1 MYLPPSFTESDPD
14 KLYQFILDY
23 PFATVIINNQN
34 ELEIAHLP
42 LSLNVTKDKLFGHIA
57 KPNPLAKLLQSN
69 QKVKVIFHG
78 PHGYISP
85 TFYPE
90 PIDQVSTWNYAVVH
104 VDGVI
109 EQLDQS
115 LLSSKLDELQSQQG
129 ATYTIDWSNPHIS
142 RKLGGI
148 IGFEITINNLI
159 GKFKLSQNRSQD
171 EQESIIQHLKQS
183 KDANSLELA
192 SYMQKFSERSISN

>member
-14 KLYQFILDY
+14 KLYQFIVDY
-23 PFATVIINNQN
+23 SFATVIINSQD

-42 LSLNVTKDKLFGHIA
+42 LSLNATKDKLFGHIA

-90 PIDQVSTWNYAVVH
+90 PIDQVATWNYAVVH
-104 VDGVI
+104 VDGI
-109 EQLDQS
+109 ISQLNPE
-115 LLSSKLDELQSQQG
+115 LLSSKLDELQSQQDT
-129 ATYTIDWSNPHIS
+129 TYAIDWRNPHIS
-142 RKLGGI
+142 RKLAGI
-148 IGFEITINNLI
+148 IGFEITISKII
-159 GKFKLSQNRSQD
+159 GKFKLSQNRTKD
-171 EQESIIQHLKQS
+171 EQDNIIHHLEQS
-183 KDANSLELA
+183 EDANSLELA
-192 SYMQKFSERSISN
+192 SYMQKILK

>member
-1 MYLPPSFTESDPD
+1 MYLPPSFTESDSD
-14 KLYQFILDY
+14 KLCQFIADY

-42 LSLNVTKDKLFGHIA
+42 LSLNATKDKLFGHIA
-57 KPNPLAKLLQSN
+57 KPNPLAKLLQAN
-69 QKVKVIFHG
+69 QKIKVIFHG

-90 PIDQVSTWNYAVVH
+90 PIDQVATWNYAVVH

-109 EQLDQS
+109 EQLDPD
-115 LLSSKLDELQSQQG
+115 LLSAKLDELQLQQD
-129 ATYTIDWSNPHIS
+129 AKYKIDWNNPHIS

-148 IGFEITINNLI
+148 IGFEIMIKSII

-183 KDANSLELA
+183 DDANSLELA
-192 SYMQKFSERSISN
+192 SYMQKILK

>member
-23 PFATVIINNQN
+23 SFATVIINNQD

-42 LSLNVTKDKLFGHIA
+42 LSLNATKDKLFGHIA

-69 QKVKVIFHG
+69 QRVKIIFHG

-104 VDGVI
+104 VDGI
-109 EQLDQS
+109 ISQLDPE
-115 LLSSKLDELQSQQG
+115 LLSSKLDELQSQQD
-129 ATYTIDWSNPHIS
+129 ATYAIDWSNPHIS

-148 IGFEITINNLI
+148 IGFEITISKII
-159 GKFKLSQNRSQD
+159 GKFKLSQNRTKD
-171 EQESIIQHLKQS
+171 EQDSIIHHLKQS
-183 KDANSLELA
+183 GDTNSLELA
-192 SYMQKFSERSISN
+192 SYMQKILK

>member
-1 MYLPPSFTESDPD
+1 MYLPPSFTESDSD
-14 KLYQFILDY
+14 RLCQFIVDY

-42 LSLNVTKDKLFGHIA
+42 LSLNATKDKLFGHIA
-57 KPNPLAKLLQSN
+57 KPNPLAKLLQAN
-69 QKVKVIFHG
+69 QKIKVIFHG

-90 PIDQVSTWNYAVVH
+90 PIDQVATWNYAVVH

-109 EQLDQS
+109 EQLDPD
-115 LLSSKLDELQSQQG
+115 LLSSKLDELQLQQD
-129 ATYTIDWSNPHIS
+129 AKYKIDWNNPHIS

-148 IGFEITINNLI
+148 IGFEIMIKSII

-183 KDANSLELA
+183 DDANSLELA
-192 SYMQKFSERSISN
+192 SYMQKILK

>member
-23 PFATVIINNQN
+23 SFATVIINNQD

-42 LSLNVTKDKLFGHIA
+42 LSLNAAKDKLFGHIA
-57 KPNPLAKLLQSN
+57 KPNPLAKLLQLN

-90 PIDQVSTWNYAVVH
+90 PTDQVSTWNYAVVH
-104 VDGVI
+104 VDGI
-109 EQLDQS
+109 ISQLDPN
-115 LLSSKLDELQSQQG
+115 LLSSKLDELQLQQD
-129 ATYTIDWSNPHIS
+129 TEYTIDWSNQHIS

-148 IGFEITINNLI
+148 IGFEITISKII
-159 GKFKLSQNRSQD
+159 GKFKLSQNRTKD
-171 EQESIIQHLKQS
+171 EQDSIIRHLKQS
-183 KDANSLELA
+183 KNANSLELA
-192 SYMQKFSERSISN
+192 SYMQEILK

>member
-23 PFATVIINNQN
+23 PFATVIISNQD

-42 LSLNVTKDKLFGHIA
+42 LSLNATKDKLFGHIA

-104 VDGVI
+104 VDGI
-109 EQLDQS
+109 IRQLNPE
-115 LLSSKLDELQSQQG
+115 LLSSKLDELQSQQDV
-129 ATYTIDWSNPHIS
+129 TYSIDWSNPHIS
-142 RKLGGI
+142 RKLAGI
-148 IGFEITINNLI
+148 IGFEITINKII
-159 GKFKLSQNRSQD
+159 GKFKLSQNRTKD
-171 EQESIIQHLKQS
+171 EQDNIIHHLEQS
-183 KDANSLELA
+183 EDANSLELA
-192 SYMQKFSERSISN
+192 SYMQKILK